1 MWTNIL
7 CKCEQIFITN
17 VNKYSLR
24 AWTNPDEFGSTRVE
38 RGRWS
43 RQDFCPDWTLWQNPH
58 HWTGEY
64 DWSFWSW
71 GCICLFLK
79 KELDDE
85 ETMLLEG
92 APIYFQLCSTIEFQ
106 SLTWLFYILE
116 AVIVWLSWY
125 RYCKLF
131 INHQFHLWKMFPRS
145 LWMTICGTRL
155 PSVAEETSL
164 RPQLTMRTRAEVRL
178 RMMARIMMTMK
189 IFGANPHEH
198 LFKCKEIQW
207 QNKAYH
213 PSWVEV
219 ALVI

>member
-1 MWTNIL
+1 MWTNIHYER
-7 CKCEQIFITN
+7 EQIQMSLDRLELSVDGGRVKIFVQIGHYDKTLIIGQ
-17 VNKYSLR
+17 VNMIGHFDHLS
-24 AWTNPDEFGSTRVE
+24 
-38 RGRWS
+38 
-43 RQDFCPDWTLWQNPH
+43 
-58 HWTGEY
+58 
-64 DWSFWSW
+64 
-71 GCICLFLK
+71 FLK

-116 AVIVWLSWY
+116 AVIVWWSWY

>member
-1 MWTNIL
+1 MWTNIHYER
-7 CKCEQIFITN
+7 EQIQMSLDRLELSVDGGRVKIFVQIGHYDKTLIIGQ
-17 VNKYSLR
+17 VNMIGHFDHLS
-24 AWTNPDEFGSTRVE
+24 
-38 RGRWS
+38 
-43 RQDFCPDWTLWQNPH
+43 
-58 HWTGEY
+58 
-64 DWSFWSW
+64 
-71 GCICLFLK
+71 FLK

-131 INHQFHLWKMFPRS
+131 INHQFYLWKMFPRS

-164 RPQLTMRTRAEVRL
+164 RPQLTMRTHAGVGL
-178 RMMARIMMTMK
+178 RMMARNTMTMK
-189 IFGANPHEH
+189 IFGANFNEH
-198 LFKCKEIQW
+198 ILKCKEIQW

-219 ALVI
+219 ALVT

>member
-1 MWTNIL
+1 MWTNIHYER
-7 CKCEQIFITN
+7 EQIQMSLDRLELSVDGGRVKIFVQIGHYDKTLIIGQ
-17 VNKYSLR
+17 VNMIGHFDHLS
-24 AWTNPDEFGSTRVE
+24 
-38 RGRWS
+38 
-43 RQDFCPDWTLWQNPH
+43 
-58 HWTGEY
+58 
-64 DWSFWSW
+64 
-71 GCICLFLK
+71 FLK

-116 AVIVWLSWY
+116 AVIVWWSWY

-131 INHQFHLWKMFPRS
+131 INHQFYLWKMFPRS

>member
-1 MWTNIL
+1 MWTNIHYER
-7 CKCEQIFITN
+7 EQIQMSLDRLELSVDGGRVKIFVQIGHYDKTLIIGQ
-17 VNKYSLR
+17 VNMIGHFDHLS
-24 AWTNPDEFGSTRVE
+24 
-38 RGRWS
+38 
-43 RQDFCPDWTLWQNPH
+43 
-58 HWTGEY
+58 
-64 DWSFWSW
+64 
-71 GCICLFLK
+71 FLK

-116 AVIVWLSWY
+116 AVIVWWSWY

-131 INHQFHLWKMFPRS
+131 INHQFYLWKMFPRS

-219 ALVI
+219 ALVT

>member
-1 MWTNIL
+1 MWTNIHYER
-7 CKCEQIFITN
+7 EQIQMSLDRLELSVDGGRIKIFIQIGHYDKTLIIGQ
-17 VNKYSLR
+17 VNMIGHFDHLS
-24 AWTNPDEFGSTRVE
+24 
-38 RGRWS
+38 
-43 RQDFCPDWTLWQNPH
+43 
-58 HWTGEY
+58 
-64 DWSFWSW
+64 
-71 GCICLFLK
+71 FLK

-131 INHQFHLWKMFPRS
+131 INHQFYLWKMFPRS

-219 ALVI
+219 ALVT

>member
-1 MWTNIL
+1 MWTNIHYER
-7 CKCEQIFITN
+7 EQIQMSLDRLELSVDGGRIKIFIQIGHYDKTLIIGQ
-17 VNKYSLR
+17 VNMIGHFDHLS
-24 AWTNPDEFGSTRVE
+24 
-38 RGRWS
+38 
-43 RQDFCPDWTLWQNPH
+43 
-58 HWTGEY
+58 
-64 DWSFWSW
+64 
-71 GCICLFLK
+71 FLK

-116 AVIVWLSWY
+116 AVIVWWSWY

>member
-1 MWTNIL
+1 MWTNIHYER
-7 CKCEQIFITN
+7 EQIQMSLDRLELSVDGGRVKIFVQIGHYDKTLIIGQ
-17 VNKYSLR
+17 VNMIGHFDHLS
-24 AWTNPDEFGSTRVE
+24 
-38 RGRWS
+38 
-43 RQDFCPDWTLWQNPH
+43 
-58 HWTGEY
+58 
-64 DWSFWSW
+64 
-71 GCICLFLK
+71 FLK

-131 INHQFHLWKMFPRS
+131 INHQFYLWKMFPRS

>member
-1 MWTNIL
+1 MWTNIHYER
-7 CKCEQIFITN
+7 EQIQMSLDRLELSVDGGRVKIFVQIGHYDKTLIIGQ
-17 VNKYSLR
+17 VNMIGHFDHLS
-24 AWTNPDEFGSTRVE
+24 
-38 RGRWS
+38 
-43 RQDFCPDWTLWQNPH
+43 
-58 HWTGEY
+58 
-64 DWSFWSW
+64 
-71 GCICLFLK
+71 FLK

-131 INHQFHLWKMFPRS
+131 INHQFYLWKMFPRS

-219 ALVI
+219 ALVT

>member
-1 MWTNIL
+1 MWTNIHYER
-7 CKCEQIFITN
+7 EQIQMSLDRLELSVDGGRVKIFVQIGHYDKTLIIGQ
-17 VNKYSLR
+17 VNMIGHFDHLS
-24 AWTNPDEFGSTRVE
+24 
-38 RGRWS
+38 
-43 RQDFCPDWTLWQNPH
+43 
-58 HWTGEY
+58 
-64 DWSFWSW
+64 
-71 GCICLFLK
+71 FLK

-164 RPQLTMRTRAEVRL
+164 RPQLTMRTHAGVGL
-178 RMMARIMMTMK
+178 RMMARNTMTMK
-189 IFGANPHEH
+189 IFGANFNEH
-198 LFKCKEIQW
+198 ILKCKEIQW

-219 ALVI
+219 ALVT

>member
-1 MWTNIL
+1 MWTNIHYER
-7 CKCEQIFITN
+7 EQIQMSLDRLELSVDGGRVKIFVQIGHYDKTLIIGQ
-17 VNKYSLR
+17 VNMIGHFDHLS
-24 AWTNPDEFGSTRVE
+24 
-38 RGRWS
+38 
-43 RQDFCPDWTLWQNPH
+43 
-58 HWTGEY
+58 
-64 DWSFWSW
+64 
-71 GCICLFLK
+71 FLK

-116 AVIVWLSWY
+116 AVIVWWSWY

-219 ALVI
+219 ALVT

>member
-1 MWTNIL
+1 MWTNIHYER
-7 CKCEQIFITN
+7 EQIQMSLDRLELSVDGGRVKIFVQIGHYDKTLIIGQ
-17 VNKYSLR
+17 VNMIGHFDHLS
-24 AWTNPDEFGSTRVE
+24 
-38 RGRWS
+38 
-43 RQDFCPDWTLWQNPH
+43 
-58 HWTGEY
+58 
-64 DWSFWSW
+64 
-71 GCICLFLK
+71 FLK

-131 INHQFHLWKMFPRS
+131 INHQFYLWKMFPRS

-155 PSVAEETSL
+155 RSVAEETSL
-164 RPQLTMRTRAEVRL
+164 RPQLTMRTHAGVGL
-178 RMMARIMMTMK
+178 RMMARNTMTMK
-189 IFGANPHEH
+189 IFGANFNEH
-198 LFKCKEIQW
+198 ILKCKEIQW

-219 ALVI
+219 ALVT